1 MLCLPCSSSFLEIME
16 GPKLVFAIP
25 AVSHWLGMFSLG
37 CNLVTY
43 HSLNGYCLPW
53 DKSKILFPFPFYKD
67 GSTILSLFPHLKRNI
82 GQSMQM
88 CFLNRSEKLEFI
100 FQTSIIMAFNKKLL
114 AAECV
119 KIKAPKMLHT

>member
-1 MLCLPCSSSFLEIME
+1 ME

-100 FQTSIIMAFNKKLL
+100 FQTSIILAFNKKLL
-114 AAECV
+114 AVECV